1 MDSSPTKRSS
11 KTEPS
16 ANGIAQVGELVA
28 TSPTSNEDPGD
39 LSGALSTKKTLE
51 NAKDK
56 ELEETIAS
64 LKQELEALDQKK
76 SELLLESSLSLDEAR
91 RMNEEHIDLL
101 HRYNDIKDAGQ
112 ILFGKLAELKGKTVK
127 EVYMDYGVS
136 LED

>member
-11 KTEPS
+11 KTETS

-28 TSPTSNEDPGD
+28 TSPTSNEDPGG
-39 LSGALSTKKTLE
+39 LGGVSSSKKTLE